1 MRLNHSPRVVSPRAT
16 VPPQAVIRRIAPDTI
31 RRIAG
36 TSNSAA
42 EDELAHARMAW
53 TEYQS
58 TRERDAVYQYLTA
71 VFEVV
76 GLWKKQRRAKA
87 SSLQALAATKHPGAI
102 RIQEPFAIVIF
113 CTSDPRTVDART
125 RNKWARALQ
134 FAERFKPVAQGLAQ
148 FIKSRGGI
156 NACADDW
163 YRKDQKS

>member
-1 MRLNHSPRVVSPRAT
+1 M
-16 VPPQAVIRRIAPDTI
+16 PQAGNYRILPETQIRRIAV
-31 RRIAG
+31 
-36 TSNSAA
+36 TSKSDV
-42 EDELAHARMAW
+42 EDDLAQARMGW

-113 CTSDPRTVDART
+113 CTSNPRTVDAKT
-125 RNKWARALQ
+125 RNKWARALRY
-134 FAERFKPVAQGLAQ
+134 ADRFKPNAQGLAQ
-148 FIKSRGGI
+148 FIRRMGGI
-156 NACADDW
+156 NGCAEQFSG
-163 YRKDQKS
+163 RPK